1 MKKLNLIHVY
11 LIESVEADCGF
22 GLFSIWI

>member
-22 GLFSIWI
+22 GLFSI